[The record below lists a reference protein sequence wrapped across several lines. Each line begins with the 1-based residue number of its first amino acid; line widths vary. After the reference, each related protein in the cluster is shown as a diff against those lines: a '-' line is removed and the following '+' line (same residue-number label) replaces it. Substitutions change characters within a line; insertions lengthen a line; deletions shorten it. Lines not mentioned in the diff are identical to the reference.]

1 MEKERTIRVTGKGN
15 LKVHPDMTRVTID
28 ITRVYREYSET
39 LKRASMDTKALR
51 ILLSRF
57 GFEHSDLK
65 TVHFS
70 VDTEMETYR
79 EDDVY
84 KQRLIGYRYTHSTKI
99 EVDSDNERRG
109 KILYALA
116 HSSLEPKFR
125 LSYTVK
131 DPEAV
136 KNNLLSRA
144 VKDAKE
150 KAKILTAAADVELG
164 EILSIDYSW
173 REITFEAHPLQLIE
187 DKMLCSEPMAS
198 YDLDIEPDDISASD
212 TVTIIWEIKQK

>member
-1 MEKERTIRVTGKGN
+1 MP
-15 LKVHPDMTRVTID
+15 LPDVYLRYALLWPSAPTYHNHWCTVLLVQYD
-28 ITRVYREYSET
+28 IYRP
-39 LKRASMDTKALR
+39 LCL
-51 ILLSRF
+51 
-57 GFEHSDLK
+57 
-65 TVHFS
+65 
-70 VDTEMETYR
+70 
-79 EDDVY
+79 DDVY

-99 EVDSDNERRG
+99 EFDSDNERLG

-173 REITFEAHPLQLIE
+173 REITFEEHPLQLIE

-198 YDLDIEPDDISASD
+198 YNLDIEPDDISASD
-212 TVTIIWEIKQK
+212 TVTIIWKIKQK